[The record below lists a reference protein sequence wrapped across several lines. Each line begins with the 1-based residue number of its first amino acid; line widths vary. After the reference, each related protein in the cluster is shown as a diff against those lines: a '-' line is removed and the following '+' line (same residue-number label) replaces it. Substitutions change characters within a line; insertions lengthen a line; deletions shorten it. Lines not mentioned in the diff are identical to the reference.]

1 MRIYVS
7 GSLALDRIMSFPGK
21 FSDHILPDKVHILN
35 VCFLVNGLEEKFGG
49 TAGNI
54 AYTLALLQE
63 KPLILSAAGK
73 DFGVYADRIGAL
85 GLSLDGIRCMEDEF
99 TASAYITTD
108 QSDNQITAF
117 SPGAM
122 NHQSGH
128 AFDGVDPKDA
138 LAIVSPGNLKD
149 MMEYPRIYRER
160 GIPYIFDPGQNIPA
174 FSGDQLLDMLKGS
187 ALLICNDY
195 ELELVMKA
203 TGLDRDGLI
212 TRTKAVITTL
222 GEKGALVVGPVRKTE
237 IPAVKV
243 DKVLDPTGAGDAFR
257 SGVLKGLALG
267 RDLVQAALMGA
278 VAAGFC
284 VERHG
289 TQEHFFTLE
298 EFWTRYEENFGS
310 MV

>member
-54 AYTLALLQE
+54 AYTLALLEE
-63 KPLILSAAGK
+63 KPLILSAGGK
-73 DFGVYADRIGAL
+73 DFGEYADRLGAL
-85 GLSLDGIRCMEDEF
+85 GLSLDGIRRMENEF

-122 NHQSGH
+122 NHQSRH
-128 AFDGVDPKDA
+128 AFDGAGPDGA

-149 MMEYPRIYRER
+149 MMKYPRIYRDR

-174 FSGDQLLDMLKGS
+174 FSGNQLMEMITGS
-187 ALLICNDY
+187 AMLICNDY
-195 ELELVMKA
+195 ELEMVMKA
-203 TGLDRDGLI
+203 TGLDREGLMK
-212 TRTKAVITTL
+212 RTKAIITTL
-222 GEKGALVVGPVRKTE
+222 GEKGSLVAGPVRRTE

-257 SGVLKGLALG
+257 AGVIKGLVLG
-267 RDLVQAALMGA
+267 RDLVQAALMGS

-289 TQEHFFTLE
+289 TQEHSFTLE
-298 EFWTRYEENFGS
+298 EFWKRHKENFGS